1 MANQFLK
8 AETIAATALGLLERE
23 LVLAN
28 LVWNN
33 AGFDFTGAK
42 NDSVT
47 IRIPA
52 VLDAREQ
59 EWRANAPADIVLDS
73 LTESSIDVKLNKD
86 IYSAVQVTDEELT
99 LDIKDFGSQVLAPQV
114 NAVARAIDNGVAALV
129 EGATYTN
136 TITIDPK
143 DPWSGVI
150 DARAVLN
157 RQNVD
162 FKDRTLLVGS
172 DVETN
177 ILKSDRLSKVDQS
190 GDDSALRDATVG
202 KLAGF
207 NVVTSNAIDPTTA
220 YAFVPSAFVLATRA
234 PAIPGGV
241 AFGASQSYNGLSMR
255 WIKDYDSNKLRD
267 RSIVNIYAG
276 FNVMT
281 DPLRTGKP
289 ADKGKTALLRAVKLT
304 LPKAP

>member
-47 IRIPA
+47 IRVPA

-59 EWRANAPADIVLDS
+59 DWRATNPADIVLDS
-73 LTESSIDVKLNKD
+73 LAESSIDVKLNKD
-86 IYSAVQVTDEELT
+86 IYSAVQITDEELT

-114 NAVARAIDNGVAALV
+114 NAVARAIDSGVANLIQ
-129 EGATYTN
+129 GAPYKS
-136 TITIDPK
+136 TITLDPK

-150 DARAVLN
+150 DARATLN
-157 RQNVD
+157 KQNVD
-162 FKDRTLLVGS
+162 FKERTLLVGA
-172 DVETN
+172 DVEVN
-177 ILKSDRLSKVDQS
+177 LLKSERLSKVDQS

-202 KLAGF
+202 KIAGF
-207 NVVTSNAIDPTTA
+207 NVVTSNAIDPTSA

-255 WIKDYDSNKLRD
+255 WIKDYDSAKLRD

-276 FNVMT
+276 FNTML
-281 DPLRTGKP
+281 DKP
-289 ADKGKTALLRAVKLT
+289 DGRGNPALLRAVKLT

>member
-1 MANQFLK
+1 MPNQFLK

-23 LVLAN
+23 LVLSN
-28 LVWNN
+28 LVWAN

-47 IRIPA
+47 IRVPA

-59 EWRANAPADIVLDS
+59 DWRAANPADIVLDT

-99 LDIKDFGSQVLAPQV
+99 LDIKDFGAQVLQPQV
-114 NAVARAIDNGVAALV
+114 SAVARAIDTGVANLIQ
-129 EGATYTN
+129 GATYNSTVTLN
-136 TITIDPK
+136 PA
-143 DPWSGVI
+143 DPWTGVLE
-150 DARAVLN
+150 ARSVLN
-157 RQNVD
+157 KQNVP
-162 FKDRTLLVGS
+162 FKDRTLLVGA

-177 ILKSDRLSKVDQS
+177 ILKSDRLAKVDQS

-202 KLAGF
+202 RLAGF
-207 NVVTSNAIDPTTA
+207 NVVTSNAIDPA
-220 YAFVPSAFVLATRA
+220 SAFAFVPSAFVLATRA

-255 WIKDYDSNKLRD
+255 WIKDYDSAKLRD

-276 FNVMT
+276 FNTMT
-281 DPLRTGKP
+281 DKP
-289 ADKGKTALLRAVKLT
+289 DGRGPAKLLRAVKLT